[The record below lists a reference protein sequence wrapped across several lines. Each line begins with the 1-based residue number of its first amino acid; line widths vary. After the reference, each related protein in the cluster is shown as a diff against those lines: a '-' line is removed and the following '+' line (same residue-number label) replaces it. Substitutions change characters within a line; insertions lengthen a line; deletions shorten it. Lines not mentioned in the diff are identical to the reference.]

1 MKKPIVYLVFSL
13 TVSVVLLFQC
23 QEDQLVGDPARGES
37 LAVQRCVGCHLLP
50 EPEDLPKATW
60 ETAVLPRMGY
70 MLGVYD
76 ELMPRDSL
84 IEAGPA
90 RAKILAA
97 NIYPEQA
104 QIEVQD
110 WADIQAYYL
119 ENAPTS
125 LAAPSAPNISTA
137 GLPGFEVKIPDFRLS
152 PPSITMTKIRSYGG
166 FFIGDANTQS
176 MYQFDADFQGGAT
189 ARTREGAVHLEE
201 FANTYVVTV
210 MGSFSPTDA
219 PSGMLFGLPKDG
231 TSQPS
236 ILVNNLQRPVHTA
249 TADFNGD
256 QLPDFV
262 VSEFAK
268 WTGKLALW
276 SAQNGQ
282 YVPQVIKNQT
292 GAIKSVVLDLNQ
304 DQRWDIVTLFGQA
317 AEGIYAF
324 IQQEDGSFRE
334 EKWLE
339 FPASYGS
346 SYFELLDMDLDGDL
360 DILYTNGDN
369 ADYTPI
375 LKPYHGIRYF
385 ENNGQNEFE
394 ESFFYPLHG
403 AYKAKPADYDGD
415 GDLDI
420 AAISFFPDFEN
431 HIEEGFVYLENDGA
445 NNYTAYSFP
454 DVGEGRWITMD
465 AGDIDQDG
473 DLDILIGSLAFE
485 VIPDGGLVE
494 KWTNSGVPF
503 IILENQL
510 NE

>member
-1 MKKPIVYLVFSL
+1 M
-13 TVSVVLLFQC
+13 
-23 QEDQLVGDPARGES
+23 
-37 LAVQRCVGCHLLP
+37 
-50 EPEDLPKATW
+50 
-60 ETAVLPRMGY
+60 
-70 MLGVYD
+70 
-76 ELMPRDSL
+76 
-84 IEAGPA
+84 
-90 RAKILAA
+90 
-97 NIYPEQA
+97 
-104 QIEVQD
+104 
-110 WADIQAYYL
+110 
-119 ENAPTS
+119 
-125 LAAPSAPNISTA
+125 
-137 GLPGFEVKIPDFRLS
+137 
-152 PPSITMTKIRSYGG
+152 
-166 FFIGDANTQS
+166 
-176 MYQFDADFQGGAT
+176 
-189 ARTREGAVHLEE
+189 
-201 FANTYVVTV
+201 
-210 MGSFSPTDA
+210 
-219 PSGMLFGLPKDG
+219 
-231 TSQPS
+231 
-236 ILVNNLQRPVHTA
+236 
-249 TADFNGD
+249 
-256 QLPDFV
+256 
-262 VSEFAK
+262 
-268 WTGKLALW
+268 
-276 SAQNGQ
+276 
-282 YVPQVIKNQT
+282 
-292 GAIKSVVLDLNQ
+292 
-304 DQRWDIVTLFGQA
+304 TLFGQA